1 MLKAVGSWVSFAV
14 SKQLCEL
21 ILLLRI
27 EGVPTSES
35 RRAGQPPRILTPEEQ
50 EKMRVVCKVCPISAY
65 LRSDRTGP

>member
-50 EKMRVVCKVCPISAY
+50 EKMRVVCKVCPISA
-65 LRSDRTGP
+65 